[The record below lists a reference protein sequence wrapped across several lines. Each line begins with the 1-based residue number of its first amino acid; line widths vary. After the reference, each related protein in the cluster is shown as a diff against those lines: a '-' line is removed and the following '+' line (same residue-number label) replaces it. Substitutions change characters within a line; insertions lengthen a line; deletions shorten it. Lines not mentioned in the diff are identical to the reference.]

1 MLGLLRVIAKPSSS
15 FDKPAFR
22 AAARRTVSNAAA
34 ANKQFAVTNLF
45 NVEDWV
51 CVVSAAWLLVHAKP
65 HPNHF
70 RSLVVPLA
78 LVS

>member
-1 MLGLLRVIAKPSSS
+1 
-15 FDKPAFR
+15 
-22 AAARRTVSNAAA
+22 VSNAAA
-34 ANKQFAVTNLF
+34 ANKQFAATNLF

-65 HPNHF
+65 HPNGF